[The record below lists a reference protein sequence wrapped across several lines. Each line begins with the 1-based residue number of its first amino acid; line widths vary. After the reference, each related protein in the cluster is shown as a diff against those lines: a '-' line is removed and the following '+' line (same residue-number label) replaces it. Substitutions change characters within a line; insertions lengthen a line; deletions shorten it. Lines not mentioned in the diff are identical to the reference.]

1 MIEPSATNRSQG
13 ADSNAAPLA
22 GVRVLDFT
30 HVLAGPFC
38 TRLLADF
45 GADVVRVESSLRPDR
60 LGAGTWKP
68 GFEDKQDRPA
78 AYMSSNRSKR
88 SLTINL
94 KAKGGAE
101 LATRLARVADV
112 VVENFSAGVMARLR
126 LDYANLSPVNP
137 RIIFASMAGY
147 GQEGPRRDWVSMN
160 VNLQGSIGL
169 MMVTGAEGDPP
180 IAVGNSWCD
189 YVGGLTT
196 CFAIIQALLDRE
208 TTGVGANLDVAQFEA
223 NAGPLGALLTGSLLG
238 AGLSSRMENRSL
250 TAVPQG
256 CYPCAGDDDW
266 LAISVETDRQWQE
279 LVGVLGNPP
288 ALLGERFT
296 TPLGRITG
304 HDEIDAALTTWTQA
318 RPAAEVE
325 RTLKAAH
332 VPAERVRKIEQVVDE
347 PDGARVFHPM
357 PEPRIGGMLVTG
369 LPFALAADAMP
380 SPYAAPR
387 LGQHTDDVLREWLGL
402 SDGEIEEQR
411 AEVLV

>member
-1 MIEPSATNRSQG
+1 MSGPTIANETTGSVG
-13 ADSNAAPLA
+13 DAAPLA
-22 GVRVLDFT
+22 GIRVLDFT

-68 GFEDKQDRPA
+68 GYEDQQDRPA

-94 KAKGGAE
+94 KARGGVA
-101 LATRLARVADV
+101 LATRLASVADV
-112 VVENFSAGVMARLR
+112 VVENFSAGVMARLK
-126 LDYANLSPVNP
+126 LDYAALSQVNP
-137 RIIFASMAGY
+137 RVIVASMAGY

-160 VNLQGSIGL
+160 VNLQGSVGL
-169 MMVTGAEGDPP
+169 MMVTGAAGDPP
-180 IAVGNSWCD
+180 IAIGNSWCD

-196 CFAIIQALLDRE
+196 CFAIMQALLDRE

-223 NAGPLGALLTGSLLG
+223 NVGPLGALLTGALLG
-238 AGLSSRMENRSL
+238 AGLPPRMENRSL

-266 LAISVETDRQWQE
+266 VAISIETDRQWQA

-288 ALLGERFT
+288 ALLGERFS
-296 TPLGRITG
+296 TPLGRIAG
-304 HDEIDAALTTWTQA
+304 HEIDVALTGWTQA
-318 RPAAEVE
+318 RPAVEVE
-325 RTLKAAH
+325 RILKATG

-347 PDGARVFHPM
+347 PDGARVFHSM
-357 PEPRIGGMLVTG
+357 LEPRIGEMLVTG
-369 LPFALAADAMP
+369 LPFSLAADGLP
-380 SPYAAPR
+380 GPYPAPR
-387 LGQHTDDVLREWLGL
+387 LGQHTDEVLHEWLGL
-402 SDGEIEEQR
+402 SDGEIEELR